1 MRITRKALMN
11 TVLGGTAC
19 AYLCGMAVL
28 AGFAASAKDL
38 PDPKKLWES
47 NRPVSVQIIDRNGRD
62 ILVRGAA
69 VERPVDI
76 EVLPFH
82 IPVTFLATEDERFR
96 NHIGIDPRALL
107 RALWQNLKAKRYV
120 QGGSTLTQ
128 QLTKNIFLTPEK
140 TLSRKAQEMMLAIW
154 MERDFTKDELLE
166 MYLTR
171 IYFGSGA
178 WGLENASLRYFNKPA
193 SELSLAEVAMLSG
206 LLRAP
211 SSLNPVANFDRATQR
226 QHVILDSMDAQ
237 GLLGENIAAAAKSE
251 PLTIHKPKNT
261 EGAQYFVDWIWADL
275 ESHIGVPTQ
284 DIIVQT
290 TLDIE
295 AQAASQAALSAH
307 LDPERGA
314 RQGAVISLD
323 GTGGVRA
330 LVGGQDY
337 GESQFNRATQAVRQ
351 PGSAF
356 KPFVYLTALR
366 AGKSPWDL
374 IIDAPITIEDWTP
387 ENFSTT
393 HRGPITLTQSLASSL
408 NTVAVTLGE
417 EVGRDSVIA
426 TAEQLGLENLKPY
439 RSLALGAQ
447 GQTPL
452 ALAESYL
459 PFANWGA
466 KRDAYGILSISTAD
480 GTPLYDRAAPK
491 GAIVLTA
498 PELAD
503 MNYMLSEAV
512 ERGTGRRARVDGHM
526 IAGKTGTTNDFRDA
540 WFVGYA
546 PDRVTAVW
554 VGNDENT
561 EMDEVTGGTLPAMIF
576 QDTMAAQLSGA
587 PDAKLP
593 ISTQPDWARK
603 DAQLQNL
610 LSRLEDRLP

>member
-512 ERGTGRRARVDGHM
+512 ERGTGRRAGVDGHM

-576 QDTMAAQLSGA
+576 QETMAAQLSGA